1 MPLVLSSL
9 IGSMGVRGCGGGGS
23 ILILTLHSFLMSF
36 SFYYA
41 LRTSVPAFTVVPVSG
56 NWGIWNTWSTCS
68 VTCGGGTQTRTRLCN
83 NPAPANGG
91 DSCVGDTNGDN
102 RDSAIR
108 ACNTQSCCKYMDDNN
123 TKPAAPSPVVSTC
136 TTITQSLQHP
146 VLW

>member
-1 MPLVLSSL
+1 M
-9 IGSMGVRGCGGGGS
+9 GS
-23 ILILTLHSFLMSF
+23 ILILTSLSPLMSF

-41 LRTSVPAFTVVPVSG
+41 LRTSVPAFTVVLVSG
-56 NWGIWNTWSTCS
+56 NWGTWNTWSTCS

-108 ACNTQSCCKYMDDNN
+108 ACNTQSCGKYMDDN
-123 TKPAAPSPVVSTC
+123 TKPATPSPVVSTW
-136 TTITQSLQHP
+136 TIITQSLQHP
-146 VLW
+146 VQW